1 MGDENDGL
9 FAVEAGEVLV
19 ALLLEGGVADGE
31 DFVEDEDVALGADGN
46 GEGEADL
53 HAGGVV
59 LEFGVH
65 EGLEFGEADDFVVH
79 GVHLFVGEA
88 EEGAV

>member
-9 FAVEAGEVLV
+9 LAVEAGEVLV

-31 DFVEDEDVALGADGN
+31 DFVKNEDVALGADGN

-53 HAGGVV
+53 HTRGVV
-59 LEFGVH
+59 FEFGVH
-65 EGLEFGEADDFVVH
+65 EGFKFSEADDFVIH
-79 GVHLFVGEA
+79 GVHLLVGEA